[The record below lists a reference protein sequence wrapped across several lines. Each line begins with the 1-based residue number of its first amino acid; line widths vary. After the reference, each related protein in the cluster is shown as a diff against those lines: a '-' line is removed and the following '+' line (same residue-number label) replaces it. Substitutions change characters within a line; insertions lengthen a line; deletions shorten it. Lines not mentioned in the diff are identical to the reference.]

1 MTPCFFRC
9 PITVLSSCNYGF
21 SEETVID
28 QWISEGHGWWLSVI
42 DRLPWD
48 VDAMVTIK

>member
-1 MTPCFFRC
+1 MTQ
-9 PITVLSSCNYGF
+9 ISLDALLSFCNYGF

-28 QWISEGHGWWLSVI
+28 RWVGEGRVWWLSVI
-42 DRLPWD
+42 DRFPCD